1 MQIGA
6 KMMHGQVMG
15 NHESYTHMA
24 DHGQWLQ
31 KT

>member
-15 NHESYTHMA
+15 NYETYIHMA
-24 DHGQWLQ
+24 HHGQRLQ
-31 KT
+31 RT